1 MLLISILPDWSTMEL
16 FERIFWYLAIPTTL
30 ILILLMVLS
39 IFGGDTETD
48 VDTDVD
54 GDIADGDT
62 IPFQFISVK
71 NIVAF
76 FAVFGWSGIGF
87 INAGMAPWLVILLA
101 VFCGLLMM
109 LLMGTLFY
117 LMSKLAENGTLKM
130 NNAIGKLGEVY
141 LRIPAQRGGMGKVQI
156 SVQGSVRT
164 LDAITDDLDT
174 ISTAAIVQV
183 IDVIDDSIL
192 LVKKQGN

>member
-39 IFGGDTETD
+39 IFGGDTDTD

-54 GDIADGDT
+54 ADIADGDT

-117 LMSKLAENGTLKM
+117 LMSRLAENGTLKM

>member
-1 MLLISILPDWSTMEL
+1 MEL

-39 IFGGDTETD
+39 IFGGDTDTD

-54 GDIADGDT
+54 ADIADGDT

-130 NNAIGKLGEVY
+130 NNAIGRLGEVY
-141 LRIPAQRGGMGKVQI
+141 LRIPAQRGGMGKVQLT
-156 SVQGSVRT
+156 VQGSVRT
-164 LDAITDDLDT
+164 LDAITDDLDE
-174 ISTAAIVQV
+174 IATASIVQV
-183 IDVIDDSIL
+183 VDVIDDSIL